1 MNGILELC
9 ERFGIDKGE
18 ITRVLHGTT
27 TATNAILEQDGCT
40 VGMITTEGYRD
51 GSTSE
56 GIRGRRTTR
65 SCRRSLGRIGSLS
78 RGETGS
84 L

>member
-40 VGMITTEGYRD
+40 VGMICLLY
-51 GSTSE
+51 TSDAADD
-56 GIRGRRTTR
+56 
-65 SCRRSLGRIGSLS
+65 
-78 RGETGS
+78 
-84 L
+84 